1 MIAEPLKILAYTRR
15 KDEEVFFD
23 KFGRQ
28 YAVDVTEREEVPTEQ
43 TASLA
48 QGFCAISVITTP
60 MGKPVLQAL
69 RDQGVRFISTRSI
82 GYDHI
87 DMGSAKE
94 LGIRVGNVTYA
105 PDAVS
110 NYTLMFIL
118 MAIRNIKNIA
128 RLALAQDYSIQSAF
142 VQGRI
147 LQNLT
152 VGVVGTGRIGRR
164 VIDHLSGFGCGILAC
179 DKYENEELRRR
190 VPYVSWEQIC
200 ASCDIISLH
209 MPAASDNYHIV
220 NTESLAKM
228 KNGVIIINTA
238 RGSLI
243 DTAAFMDA
251 VESGK
256 IGAAALDVV
265 EEEGYLY
272 YNNLRGR
279 VLPNRDIAVLKSYPN
294 VILTPHTAFYTDQ
307 SISDMVENSIKS
319 CIAFQRGEEN
329 PWEVQN

>member
-1 MIAEPLKILAYTRR
+1 MTEERPKILVYTRR
-15 KDEEVFFD
+15 KDEAVFFG

-28 YAVDVTEREEVPTEQ
+28 YAVDVCEREEVPTVE
-43 TASLA
+43 TAALA
-48 QGFCAISVITTP
+48 QGFSSISITTT
-60 MGKPVLQAL
+60 PVGEPALKAL
-69 RDQGVRFISTRSI
+69 RERGVGFVSTRSV

-87 DMGSAKE
+87 DLRAAKG
-94 LGIRVGNVTYA
+94 LGIRVGNVSYA

-128 RLALAQDYSIQSAF
+128 RLALAQDYSIQSDF

-147 LQNLT
+147 LRNLT
-152 VGVVGTGRIGRR
+152 VGIAGTGRIGRR
-164 VIDHLSGFGCGILAC
+164 VIDHLEGFGCGILAY
-179 DKYENEELRRR
+179 DAHESEDLRRR
-190 VPYVSWEQIC
+190 VRYVGWEELC

-209 MPAASDNYHIV
+209 MPAARDNHHIV
-220 NTESLAKM
+220 NAASLAKM
-228 KNGVIIINTA
+228 KDGVIIVNTA

-256 IGAAALDVV
+256 VGAAALDVV

-272 YNNLRGR
+272 YNNLRGK

-294 VILTPHTAFYTDQ
+294 VIVTPHTAFYTDQ

-319 CIAFQRGEEN
+319 CIAFQRGGEN
-329 PWEVQN
+329 PWEVRL